1 MYVYI
6 EWNNLNVMYL
16 NDEWKE
22 FEEQKWKV
30 RCWMEEEE
38 QKCNRKKK
46 WKKEKQNGKSKS
58 EMLSPIQQ
66 NGRESKSEML
76 LC

>member
-1 MYVYI
+1 MMN
-6 EWNNLNVMYL
+6 ERNSKNKSERW
-16 NDEWKE
+16 DAEWK
-22 FEEQKWKV
+22 
-30 RCWMEEEE
+30 
-38 QKCNRKKK
+38 RKNKNVTERKK